1 MDKELKDFQM
11 EIFTKVAIM
20 KENLM
25 DLDNIIGQMEA
36 ILKGNL
42 RMD

>member
-1 MDKELKDFQM
+1 MDKGLKDFQM